1 MDQIKIMALGGL
13 DEDGKNLT
21 VFEVNQEIVLVNCG
35 LKYPEN
41 EQLGI
46 EIVIPDFGYLIQNK
60 ERVKGVVITHAHDD
74 VMGALPYLLKQVK
87 VPVYATPFTAV
98 LVEQMLKRE
107 KIKDYEIHRIKRF
120 GSFKVGNN
128 TVRTFGMTHSI
139 PDAIGVAIESSHGY
153 IVHPSEF
160 VIDFDMKIPS
170 FSCDITEFAE
180 IGKKGVFLMTAE
192 SVGSDRKGF
201 TSPRHRITEEIEPI
215 FESTDDRIFVTMY
228 EQNIYRLIEV
238 VELANK
244 FKRKV
249 YFYNKKQ
256 RESMRQLEE
265 LRYYNM
271 PAGLEISDNQ
281 FSNEMENIVIVV
293 SDTGPSTFRKMNR
306 ITMGEDERIELRVS
320 DQVIVA
326 SPVVPGTE
334 KDAGMMENEL
344 YKENVTVKTLDRKQV
359 LSMHASREDLKMIMS
374 LLKPRYYVPIKGE
387 YRQLVENANL
397 ALDNGISAANIIV
410 LDNGQ
415 IATFENGR
423 LKSTADLVALE
434 DVNIDGNAHL
444 DSQGLILR
452 DRQTL
457 STDGVIIIGIVINH
471 KTKEIIGGPDVQSR
485 GVIYLKDADHIV
497 KEISS
502 ILEHSIQDAVKSNS
516 YENMGVR
523 MDAKDRISK
532 FVLKETGKRPMI
544 LPVIIE
550 INV

>member
-1 MDQIKIMALGGL
+1 
-13 DEDGKNLT
+13 
-21 VFEVNQEIVLVNCG
+21 
-35 LKYPEN
+35 
-41 EQLGI
+41 
-46 EIVIPDFGYLIQNK
+46 
-60 ERVKGVVITHAHDD
+60 
-74 VMGALPYLLKQVK
+74 
-87 VPVYATPFTAV
+87 
-98 LVEQMLKRE
+98 MLKRE

-256 RESMRQLEE
+256 REIMRQLEE

-344 YKENVTVKTLDRKQV
+344 YKENVTVKTET
-359 LSMHASREDLKMIMS
+359 S
-374 LLKPRYYVPIKGE
+374 
-387 YRQLVENANL
+387 
-397 ALDNGISAANIIV
+397 ALDAC
-410 LDNGQ
+410 
-415 IATFENGR
+415 F
-423 LKSTADLVALE
+423 
-434 DVNIDGNAHL
+434 
-444 DSQGLILR
+444 
-452 DRQTL
+452 
-457 STDGVIIIGIVINH
+457 
-471 KTKEIIGGPDVQSR
+471 P
-485 GVIYLKDADHIV
+485 
-497 KEISS
+497 
-502 ILEHSIQDAVKSNS
+502 
-516 YENMGVR
+516 
-523 MDAKDRISK
+523 
-532 FVLKETGKRPMI
+532 
-544 LPVIIE
+544 
-550 INV
+550 

>member
-1 MDQIKIMALGGL
+1 
-13 DEDGKNLT
+13 
-21 VFEVNQEIVLVNCG
+21 
-35 LKYPEN
+35 
-41 EQLGI
+41 
-46 EIVIPDFGYLIQNK
+46 
-60 ERVKGVVITHAHDD
+60 
-74 VMGALPYLLKQVK
+74 
-87 VPVYATPFTAV
+87 
-98 LVEQMLKRE
+98 
-107 KIKDYEIHRIKRF
+107 
-120 GSFKVGNN
+120 
-128 TVRTFGMTHSI
+128 
-139 PDAIGVAIESSHGY
+139 
-153 IVHPSEF
+153 
-160 VIDFDMKIPS
+160 
-170 FSCDITEFAE
+170 
-180 IGKKGVFLMTAE
+180 
-192 SVGSDRKGF
+192 
-201 TSPRHRITEEIEPI
+201 
-215 FESTDDRIFVTMY
+215 
-228 EQNIYRLIEV
+228 
-238 VELANK
+238 
-244 FKRKV
+244 
-249 YFYNKKQ
+249 
-256 RESMRQLEE
+256 
-265 LRYYNM
+265 
-271 PAGLEISDNQ
+271 
-281 FSNEMENIVIVV
+281 
-293 SDTGPSTFRKMNR
+293 
-306 ITMGEDERIELRVS
+306 
-320 DQVIVA
+320 
-326 SPVVPGTE
+326 
-334 KDAGMMENEL
+334 
-344 YKENVTVKTLDRKQV
+344 
-359 LSMHASREDLKMIMS
+359 MHASREDLKMIMS